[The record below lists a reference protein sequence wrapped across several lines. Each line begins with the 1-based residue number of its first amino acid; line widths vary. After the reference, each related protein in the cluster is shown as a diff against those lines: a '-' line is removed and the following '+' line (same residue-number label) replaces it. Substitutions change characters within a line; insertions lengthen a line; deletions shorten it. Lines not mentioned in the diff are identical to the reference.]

1 MLEVEAPE
9 VTNVLSSPVEVQVL
23 VAFEV
28 ALLRGEVALL
38 LVVAEV

>member
-9 VTNVLSSPVEVQVL
+9 VTNVISSPIEVEVL
-23 VAFEV
+23 VDSEV
-28 ALLRGEVALL
+28 VLLRDEVALL